1 MTTAATTAATVV
13 VVVLMVVAAATA
25 AAAATAVVVVEAV
38 AAEWCIATS
47 TIERIRS
54 PKNFFYRASAR
65 SLARFSV
72 FLSPSLSL
80 SLALS
85 LVRVYTCVTRM
96 PHVYI

>member
-25 AAAATAVVVVEAV
+25 AAAATAVVVVVEAL

-65 SLARFSV
+65 SLAS
-72 FLSPSLSL
+72 LSSFPPLFLSL
-80 SLALS
+80 SLFHS
-85 LVRVYTCVTRM
+85 Y
-96 PHVYI
+96 VYIHV

>member
-1 MTTAATTAATVV
+1 MSTAATTAATVV
-13 VVVLMVVAAATA
+13 VVTTAAAATA
-25 AAAATAVVVVEAV
+25 ATAAVVVVEAV

-85 LVRVYTCVTRM
+85 LVRVYTCVTRI

>member
-13 VVVLMVVAAATA
+13 VVVLMVVVTTAAAATA
-25 AAAATAVVVVEAV
+25 ATVVVVVVEAV

-65 SLARFSV
+65 SLLCLPCP
-72 FLSPSLSL
+72 LSFSLSL
-80 SLALS
+80 FHS
-85 LVRVYTCVTRM
+85 Y
-96 PHVYI
+96 VYIHV

>member
-1 MTTAATTAATVV
+1 MTTTAATAATAATVV
-13 VVVLMVVAAATA
+13 VVVVLVAAA
-25 AAAATAVVVVEAV
+25 AVVEVA

-54 PKNFFYRASAR
+54 PKNFFYRVSAR

-72 FLSPSLSL
+72 FLSPSLFL